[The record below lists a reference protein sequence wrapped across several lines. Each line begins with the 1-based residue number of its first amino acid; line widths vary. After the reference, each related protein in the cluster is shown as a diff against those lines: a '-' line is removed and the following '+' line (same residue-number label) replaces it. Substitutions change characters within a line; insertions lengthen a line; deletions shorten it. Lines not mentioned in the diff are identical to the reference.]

1 MNLTKE
7 EKEEE
12 ERLTIRKKVTLE
24 DLAMQPLEF
33 SFDISTSEN
42 EKRYHFKYGIGS
54 SNPGFFLRVGKMN
67 KSKLFNQYW

>member
-42 EKRYHFKYGIGS
+42 EKSENEKCPSRDRSAAIE
-54 SNPGFFLRVGKMN
+54 
-67 KSKLFNQYW
+67 SKN

>member
-1 MNLTKE
+1 MNLT
-7 EKEEE
+7 KEEE

-42 EKRYHFKYGIGS
+42 EKF
-54 SNPGFFLRVGKMN
+54 P
-67 KSKLFNQYW
+67 SKDRSAAIESKN

>member
-42 EKRYHFKYGIGS
+42 EKC
-54 SNPGFFLRVGKMN
+54 P
-67 KSKLFNQYW
+67 SKDRSAAIESKN